1 MTQTHA
7 PGLLMPTLGVATP
20 APAPALRS
28 PGGEM
33 GLDALRD
40 DLAPESAAD
49 TEIDEDG
56 RPFHVHPDGA
66 VHYLDQQ

>member
-1 MTQTHA
+1 MEA
-7 PGLLMPTLGVATP
+7 ATITD
-20 APAPALRS
+20 AS
-28 PGGEM
+28 GNVVD
-33 GLDALRD
+33 LDSLRD

-66 VHYLDQQ
+66 VHYLDEQ